1 MSVCGLAPAT
11 VFRHKRRSVEM
22 SDVQFVRNS
31 TGTLRKVLLCPP
43 TYFDFRPINE
53 ITRKVLAA
61 GEHADLEAVRREHA
75 GLAHAYREAGV
86 EVVLMDPD
94 PELPYMVYARD
105 FGACLAEGVLI
116 GSFRE
121 PVRQGEELRYAA
133 RLHDLGVPII
143 GRVDRGFFEGGD
155 FWFLDEATVAHGV
168 VARSDWEGVYAAAR
182 ILEPL
187 GYTVVGVQLASRNLH
202 LDMAFNIVA
211 PGLAV
216 CATEQMPEFFLR
228 MLHKRGFELIDVP
241 SEGVFLH
248 HCNIQ
253 CLGEDRVLT
262 FAGNRA
268 VNARLQ
274 AHGLEVITPELTQIL
289 KGGGG
294 PHCMT
299 FPLLRDA

>member
-1 MSVCGLAPAT
+1 MPET
-11 VFRHKRRSVEM
+11 
-22 SDVQFVRNS
+22 QFVSNS
-31 TGTLRKVLLCPP
+31 TGRLRRVLLCPP

-53 ITRKVLAA
+53 ITRKVLAD
-61 GEHADLEAVRREHA
+61 GEHADRDVVRREHEGFA
-75 GLAHAYREAGV
+75 QAYRDAGV
-86 EVVLMDPD
+86 EVVMMDPD
-94 PELPYMVYARD
+94 PDLPYMVYARD
-105 FGACLAEGVLI
+105 FGACLAEGVLL

-121 PVRQGEELRYAA
+121 PVRQGEGMRYESKLRE
-133 RLHDLGVPII
+133 LGVPVI

-155 FWFLDEATVAHGV
+155 FWFLDEATIAHGV
-168 VARSDWEGVYAAAR
+168 VARSDWEGVRTAAR

-187 GYTVVGVQLASRNLH
+187 GYAVVGVQLASRNLH

-211 PGLAV
+211 PGVAV

-228 MLHKRGFELIDVP
+228 MLRKRGFDLIEVP

-248 HCNIQ
+248 HCNLQ
-253 CLGEDRVLT
+253 ALGEGRVLT
-262 FAGNRA
+262 FAGNTS

-274 AHGLEVITPELTQIL
+274 ALGLEVLTPELTQIL